1 MVNDSP
7 KPGESWIEFFRKK
20 GQFGDAILIAWVT
33 CEFFMNQ
40 VFTRQ
45 FGLFSNEPHAQILV
59 KMHFSRKLEYL
70 RKFEIISNEEFKI
83 VKSFS
88 EFRNKL
94 FHGENP
100 EYPNWPDSKKEK
112 FIDEAI
118 TATNIIRDALAS
130 GKKIKKTDLRF
141 DNGLQ
146 Y

>member
-40 VFTRQ
+40 LFTRQ
-45 FGLFSNEPHAQILV
+45 FGLFSNEPEAQILV
-59 KMHFSRKLEYL
+59 KMHFSQKLEYL
-70 RKFEIISNEEFKI
+70 RKFEIISKEEFKI
-83 VKSFS
+83 VRSFS

-94 FHGENP
+94 FHGKNP
-100 EYPNWPDSKKEK
+100 EYPNWPNSKKEK

-118 TATNIIRDALAS
+118 KATHIISDVLDS
-130 GKKIKKTDLRF
+130 GKKIKKTDLKF